1 MITVKRDEN
10 KGQKKISNS
19 YHVKKMFNDFEY
31 ALVII
36 FGPKLEEKLDIA
48 MRGKDIPELETEEE
62 AEKRQKG
69 QGLKVMTPS
78 QLMTKL
84 PILLAQKQ
92 AGNN

>member
-19 YHVKKMFNDFEY
+19 YHVKKLLNDFEY

-36 FGPKLEEKLDIA
+36 FGPKLEEKLDVA
-48 MRGKDIPELETEEE
+48 TGGKDIPELETEEE

-69 QGLKVMTPS
+69 QGLKIMTPS
-78 QLMTKL
+78 QLMTRL